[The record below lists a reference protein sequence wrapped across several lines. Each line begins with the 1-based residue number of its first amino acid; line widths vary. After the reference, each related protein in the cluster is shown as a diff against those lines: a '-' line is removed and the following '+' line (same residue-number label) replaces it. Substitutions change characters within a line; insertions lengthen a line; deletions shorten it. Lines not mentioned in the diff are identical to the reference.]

1 MTVDEAAGHS
11 AGTTDRRHVGGAG
24 PRRRSRAEP
33 EPPPRGRNVREVLT
47 VLVLSLTAV
56 LTAWCGFQ
64 SSKWGGEMSIA
75 FSQASTARIQSVSA
89 DGQARDARSFDLVI
103 YAQYVDAVAK
113 EDTQLATYIRD
124 RFTPAFRV
132 AFDDWVAH
140 DRALPAPFSE
150 PSYAPQ
156 GLAEAK
162 QLSERADARFQAALD
177 NNARGDR
184 YSLLTVLFALVLFFA
199 AMSGRN
205 WRPWAA
211 WTFLGV
217 AVALAVVGVVI
228 LSTYPVI
235 I

>member
-1 MTVDEAAGHS
+1 MTDDEAS
-11 AGTTDRRHVGGAG
+11 GTRGTPVDDSGGDREDPGAG
-24 PRRRSRAEP
+24 PSRAEP
-33 EPPPRGRNVREVLT
+33 PPTRGGNVREVLT

-64 SSKWGGEMSIA
+64 YSKWGGEMSIA

-103 YAQYVDAVAK
+103 YAQYVNAMAK
-113 EDTQLATYIRD
+113 EDTQLVAYISD

-132 AFDDWVAH
+132 AFDDWIAH
-140 DRALPAPFSE
+140 ERALPAPFSE
-150 PSYAPQ
+150 PSYAPP

-162 QLSERADARFQAALD
+162 QLSERADAKFQKALD

-211 WTFLGV
+211 WTFFGV

-228 LSTYPVI
+228 MSTYPVI